1 MQCSLSIGNYSVG
14 ILTESMHCCRS
25 FLQREPERL
34 HDWQIPLLKE
44 LLCLTCGDTARQQ
57 LVHLLATSAT
67 DLAHNTLFAKL
78 LISVIQQLGPGAPPD
93 VLQQLAEVVS
103 HNKSVL
109 KRAAEK
115 ALRAL

>member
-1 MQCSLSIGNYSVG
+1 
-14 ILTESMHCCRS
+14 
-25 FLQREPERL
+25 L
-34 HDWQIPLLKE
+34 HDWQIPLLQE
-44 LLCLTCGDTARQQ
+44 LLCLTCGDAARQQ

-93 VLQQLAEVVS
+93 VLQQLAEVVN

-115 ALRAL
+115 ALHAL